1 MQNQNESFQ
10 RARAGAGH
18 WGKACNKLTMPEIT
32 ELSDQALLSQ
42 TRLLV
47 QKERSLHVQI
57 LRHLREIEARQL
69 YFSEGY
75 ASLFDYAVRGLGYS
89 KGAAFRRIKAM
100 RLCRDEPET
109 LEKIKSG
116 RLSLCAASQLQS
128 FFEKQKKEVVRL
140 KNDLKKASES
150 DSSGQSIKQRGDIE
164 LKGLVPQL
172 AQQGTAGRLAQQS
185 GSALG
190 SKGKPAGA
198 APGPDKSGGSAL
210 GSFWRERAAPQSNR
224 APGPDAA
231 MQKQFM
237 AGEAWRG
244 PAFEAEK
251 TPALERE
258 KKLALIEKAE
268 GCSSRETERLLLEE
282 APDSK
287 RLLQKDQVRFL
298 GEGRFEL
305 KAVIDGET
313 RGKLER
319 LKFLLSHKNPSMG
332 YGELLGNLLDLGL
345 KKHDPSLRG
354 KKPSQKLSESERLD
368 RSASARP
375 DRGESERPDR
385 DESER
390 PDRSASAHS
399 DRSLG
404 AKIKAPAQALR
415 LRPQSGSAPG
425 SGENKLPQGGTIG
438 RPAQQGT
445 AARPAQQIGSATGP
459 EKSGGSALGSK
470 GNPAGAAPGLG
481 KNAGSAPGPEKTKC
495 PRRGTAA
502 RPAQQMGSALGSKGK
517 PAGSAPGLGK
527 NAGSAPGPKENKP
540 PRGGTA
546 GRPAQQTGSAP
557 GSFGRERAA
566 PQLKRAPGLPGGSRY
581 IPAEV
586 KRLVWARDQGRCSYV
601 NPKTGRRCGSRY
613 MIQMDHIKPFA
624 LGGLSTKENMR
635 LLCAGHN
642 RFRARQTFPQKADRR
657 FL

>member
-18 WGKACNKLTMPEIT
+18 LGKACNKLTMPEIT

-42 TRLLV
+42 TKLLV
-47 QKERSLHVQI
+47 QKERSLHVQV

-128 FFEKQKKEVVRL
+128 FFEKQKKEESRL

-150 DSSGQSIKQRGDIE
+150 GLAVQSIKQRGELE
-164 LKGLVPQL
+164 LKDSASSALREKNKIL
-172 AQQGTAGRLAQQS
+172 APEQGCLQS
-185 GSALG
+185 GSA
-190 SKGKPAGA
+190 
-198 APGPDKSGGSAL
+198 PGPEKSGGSAL
-210 GSFWRERAAPQSNR
+210 GSFGRERAAPQRKR

-237 AGEAWRG
+237 AEEAWRG
-244 PAFEAEK
+244 PAFEADK
-251 TPALERE
+251 SPALERE

-287 RLLQKDQVRFL
+287 RLLQKDHVRFL

-332 YGELLGNLLDLGL
+332 YGELLGAVLDLGL

-354 KKPSQKLSESERLD
+354 KKPSQKLSASEQSD
-368 RSASARP
+368 RSAS
-375 DRGESERPDR
+375 EQS
-385 DESER
+385 
-390 PDRSASAHS
+390 DRSASEQS

-425 SGENKLPQGGTIG
+425 PGN
-438 RPAQQGT
+438 
-445 AARPAQQIGSATGP
+445 
-459 EKSGGSALGSK
+459 SK
-470 GNPAGAAPGLG
+470 N
-481 KNAGSAPGPEKTKC
+481 SAPGPEKS
-495 PRRGTAA
+495 G
-502 RPAQQMGSALGSKGK
+502 GSALGSKGK

-527 NAGSAPGPKENKP
+527 NAGSAPGPEENKP

-546 GRPAQQTGSAP
+546 ARPAQQTGSALGSKGTP
-557 GSFGRERAA
+557 AGAAPGSGKIGGSALGSFGRERAA
-566 PQLKRAPGLPGGSRY
+566 PQRKRAPGLPGGSRY

-586 KRLVWARDQGRCSYV
+586 KRLVWARDQGCCSYV

-613 MIQMDHIKPFA
+613 MVQMDHIKPYS

-642 RFRARQTFPQKADRR
+642 RFRARQTFPASRR
-657 FL
+657 LAAPGRPPDFA

>member
-18 WGKACNKLTMPEIT
+18 WGKACNKKETAGLNVRCRLTMPEIT

-47 QKERSLHVQI
+47 QKERSLHVQVF
-57 LRHLREIEARQL
+57 RHLREIEARQL

-128 FFEKQKKEVVRL
+128 FFEKQKKEESRL
-140 KNDLKKASES
+140 KNDLKKASEF
-150 DSSGQSIKQRGDIE
+150 DLSGQSIKQRGELE
-164 LKGLVPQL
+164 LKGAAGSALREKNKTL
-172 AQQGTAGRLAQQS
+172 APEQGCLQS
-185 GSALG
+185 GS
-190 SKGKPAGA
+190 
-198 APGPDKSGGSAL
+198 APGPDKSGGSAP
-210 GSFWRERAAPQSNR
+210 GSFWGERAAPQSNR

-244 PAFEAEK
+244 PAFEADK
-251 TPALERE
+251 SPALERE

-268 GCSSRETERLLLEE
+268 GCSSREMERLLLEE

-354 KKPSQKLSESERLD
+354 KKPSQKLSASEQSD
-368 RSASARP
+368 RSAS
-375 DRGESERPDR
+375 EQS
-385 DESER
+385 
-390 PDRSASAHS
+390 DRSASAHS

-404 AKIKAPAQALR
+404 AKIKAPAQASL

-425 SGENKLPQGGTIG
+425 PGNSKN
-438 RPAQQGT
+438 
-445 AARPAQQIGSATGP
+445 SVTGP
-459 EKSGGSALGSK
+459 EKSGGSAPGSK
-470 GNPAGAAPGLG
+470 GKPAGAAPGLG
-481 KNAGSAPGPEKTKC
+481 KNAGSAPGPEENKP
-495 PRRGTAA
+495 PRGGTAA
-502 RPAQQMGSALGSKGK
+502 RPAQQTGSALGSKGK
-517 PAGSAPGLGK
+517 PAGSAPGSG
-527 NAGSAPGPKENKP
+527 ENKWP
-540 PRGGTA
+540 GGGMAGRPAQQGTA
-546 GRPAQQTGSAP
+546 ARPAQQTGSALGSKGKP
-557 GSFGRERAA
+557 AGAAPGSGKIGGSALGSFGRERAA
-566 PQLKRAPGLPGGSRY
+566 PQRKRAPGPPGGSRY

-613 MIQMDHIKPFA
+613 MIQMDHIKPYS

-642 RFRARQTFPQKADRR
+642 RFRARQTFPASRR
-657 FL
+657 LAAPARPPDFA

>member
-32 ELSDQALLSQ
+32 KLSDQALLSQ
-42 TRLLV
+42 TKLLV
-47 QKERSLHVQI
+47 QKKRSLHVQV

-128 FFEKQKKEVVRL
+128 FFEKQKKEESRL

-150 DSSGQSIKQRGDIE
+150 GLAVQSIKQRGELE
-164 LKGLVPQL
+164 LKDAAGSALREKNKTL
-172 AQQGTAGRLAQQS
+172 APEQGCLQS
-185 GSALG
+185 GSA
-190 SKGKPAGA
+190 
-198 APGPDKSGGSAL
+198 PGPEKSGGSAS
-210 GSFWRERAAPQSNR
+210 GSFWGERAAPQSNR

-237 AGEAWRG
+237 AEEAWRG

-251 TPALERE
+251 NPVLERE

-287 RLLQKDQVRFL
+287 RILQKEQVRFL

-354 KKPSQKLSESERLD
+354 KKPSQKLSASEQSD
-368 RSASARP
+368 RSASERPDRGASERP

-385 DESER
+385 GESER
-390 PDRSASAHS
+390 SDRSASAHS

-404 AKIKAPAQALR
+404 AKIKAPAQASL
-415 LRPQSGSAPG
+415 LRPQSGSAPGPGNSKGSAPG

-445 AARPAQQIGSATGP
+445 AARPAVQTDSLPLDKLA
-459 EKSGGSALGSK
+459 ALWRF
-470 GNPAGAAPGLG
+470 GNSREAVPA
-481 KNAGSAPGPEKTKC
+481 NRFS
-495 PRRGTAA
+495 A
-502 RPAQQMGSALGSKGK
+502 RPKGK
-517 PAGSAPGLGK
+517 QIAAGPS
-527 NAGSAPGPKENKP
+527 
-540 PRGGTA
+540 
-546 GRPAQQTGSAP
+546 Q
-557 GSFGRERAA
+557 
-566 PQLKRAPGLPGGSRY
+566 
-581 IPAEV
+581 
-586 KRLVWARDQGRCSYV
+586 
-601 NPKTGRRCGSRY
+601 
-613 MIQMDHIKPFA
+613 
-624 LGGLSTKENMR
+624 
-635 LLCAGHN
+635 
-642 RFRARQTFPQKADRR
+642 
-657 FL
+657 

>member
-18 WGKACNKLTMPEIT
+18 WGKGCNKKEAAGLNVCSLLTMPEIT

-42 TRLLV
+42 TKLLV
-47 QKERSLHVQI
+47 QKERSLHVQV
-57 LRHLREIEARQL
+57 LRHLREIEARRL

-128 FFEKQKKEVVRL
+128 FFEKQKKEESRL
-140 KNDLKKASES
+140 KNDLKKASEF
-150 DSSGQSIKQRGDIE
+150 DLSGQSIKQRGDLE
-164 LKGLVPQL
+164 LKGLAPQP
-172 AQQGTAGRLAQQS
+172 AQQGTAARPAQQT
-185 GSALG
+185 
-190 SKGKPAGA
+190 
-198 APGPDKSGGSAL
+198 GSAL
-210 GSFWRERAAPQSNR
+210 GSFGRERAAPQSNR

-237 AGEAWRG
+237 AEEAWRG

-251 TPALERE
+251 PQALERE

-354 KKPSQKLSESERLD
+354 KKPSQKPSESEQSD
-368 RSASARP
+368 RS
-375 DRGESERPDR
+375 ESEQSDR
-385 DESER
+385 SESEQSDRSESEQSDRSESEQSDRSESEQSDRSESEQSDRSESEQSNRSASER

-399 DRSLG
+399 DWSLG

-425 SGENKLPQGGTIG
+425 PGNSKDSAP
-438 RPAQQGT
+438 
-445 AARPAQQIGSATGP
+445 GS
-459 EKSGGSALGSK
+459 EKSG
-470 GNPAGAAPGLG
+470 
-481 KNAGSAPGPEKTKC
+481 
-495 PRRGTAA
+495 
-502 RPAQQMGSALGSKGK
+502 GSALGSKGK
-517 PAGSAPGLGK
+517 PAGSAPGLE
-527 NAGSAPGPKENKP
+527 ENKP
-540 PRGGTA
+540 PRGEMARG
-546 GRPAQQTGSAP
+546 PAQQTGSAQGSKGKP
-557 GSFGRERAA
+557 ESSAPGPDKSGSSALGSFGRERAA
-566 PQLKRAPGLPGGSRY
+566 PQRKRAPGPGGSRY

-586 KRLVWARDQGRCSYV
+586 RRIVWARDQGCCSYV

-642 RFRARQTFPQKADRR
+642 RFRARQTFSSSGRPRSPSRPPDFA
-657 FL
+657 

>member
-18 WGKACNKLTMPEIT
+18 WGNACNKKETAVLKARSRPCLNARFRLTMPEIT

-47 QKERSLHVQI
+47 QKERSLHVQV

-69 YFSEGY
+69 YFSEGC

-150 DSSGQSIKQRGDIE
+150 GLAVQSIKQRGDIE
-164 LKGLVPQL
+164 LKGAAGSALREKNKTL
-172 AQQGTAGRLAQQS
+172 APEQGCLQS
-185 GSALG
+185 GS
-190 SKGKPAGA
+190 
-198 APGPDKSGGSAL
+198 APGPDKSGGSAP
-210 GSFWRERAAPQSNR
+210 GSFWGERAAPQSNR
-224 APGPDAA
+224 APGSDAA

-237 AGEAWRG
+237 AEEAWRG
-244 PAFEAEK
+244 PAFEADK
-251 TPALERE
+251 SPALERE

-319 LKFLLSHKNPSMG
+319 LKFLLSHKNPFMG

-354 KKPSQKLSESERLD
+354 KKPSQKLSESEQSD
-368 RSASARP
+368 RSAS
-375 DRGESERPDR
+375 EQ
-385 DESER
+385 
-390 PDRSASAHS
+390 S

-404 AKIKAPAQALR
+404 AKIKAPAQASR

-425 SGENKLPQGGTIG
+425 PGNSKN
-438 RPAQQGT
+438 
-445 AARPAQQIGSATGP
+445 SVTGP

-470 GNPAGAAPGLG
+470 GKPAGSASGLG
-481 KNAGSAPGPEKTKC
+481 KNAGSAPGPEENKP
-495 PRRGTAA
+495 PRGGTAA
-502 RPAQQMGSALGSKGK
+502 RPAQQTGSALGSKGK

-527 NAGSAPGPKENKP
+527 NAGSAPGLEENKP
-540 PRGGTA
+540 PRGGMA
-546 GRPAQQTGSAP
+546 ARPAQQTGSAP
-557 GSFGRERAA
+557 GFFWRERAA
-566 PQLKRAPGLPGGSRY
+566 PQRKRAPGPGGSRY

-613 MIQMDHIKPFA
+613 MIQMDHIKPYS

-642 RFRARQTFPQKADRR
+642 RFRARQTFPASRR
-657 FL
+657 LAAPGRPPDFA